1 LIEERGLAM
10 KKGLALLAAVPAVCT
25 LAAVTASTRAATPTV
40 TTVRTLSFEFVGQF
54 VNSPPAV
61 TPATHEHYGYVSYAS
76 GLKAF
81 DGAAEDETT
90 ALYTFYASARTLRV
104 ISDGPVRVITRVG
117 TLTIYRDPSSN
128 GSFGNP
134 GTFSDGAPVLV
145 TRFRQQSVL
154 DTVSSTFTT
163 FHENKI
169 TSARPFTVGTRRL
182 QLGVVG
188 GTFTTQFA
196 GRSNMPGPPSG
207 YFGGFARSR

>member
-1 LIEERGLAM
+1 M
-10 KKGLALLAAVPAVCT
+10 KKALALLAAMLAAST

-40 TTVRTLSFEFVGQF
+40 TTVRTVSFEFTGQLL
-54 VNSPPAV
+54 NSPPSV
-61 TPATHEHYGYVSYAS
+61 TPATHEHYGYLSYAS

-90 ALYTFYASARTLRV
+90 ALFTFYASARTLRV
-104 ISDGPVRVITRVG
+104 ISDGPMRVITRVG

-128 GSFGNP
+128 GSFSNP
-134 GTFSDGAPVLV
+134 DTFSDGTPVLV

-154 DTVSSTFTT
+154 DTITSTFTT

-169 TSARPFTVGTRRL
+169 TSTRPFGVGTRRV

-188 GTFTTQFA
+188 AALTTQFA